1 MNIIYF
7 GLLYAYL
14 YHVEIIK
21 VLVRYNDKWIQ

>member
-7 GLLYAYL
+7 GLFYAYL
-14 YHVEIIK
+14 YHVKIIK